1 MFSWNTNLT
10 ICWCGKATDP
20 IESDR
25 LDVISGRY
33 DCLSND
39 TSSLGKEPT
48 GPVKGNQMIV
58 QKSVLITV

>member
-1 MFSWNTNLT
+1 MFSWNSNHN

-58 QKSVLITV
+58 